1 MPREMKESGVDWIGE
16 IPTSWTTSKLKY
28 IGTYI
33 NGYLFKSSMFSK
45 SGKRVLRLQDLS
57 KSYHNPQYFSGT
69 VDTKFMASKGDIL
82 VSWNATLDAFVWD
95 GEDAYF
101 KHHILKAI
109 PTEEKVSKQFFYWLL
124 KLAMKNMSGDGIVMT
139 HIRLGDFSDFTVPM
153 PPLSEQIRIEEYLTN
168 KCSEIDTLIAQ
179 TKSTIEEY
187 KALMLSLISD
197 AVVKGI
203 RADRTYKD
211 SGYELIGQIPSDW
224 SVSKIKNLYEAL
236 NGIQLEAERY
246 GVGYPF
252 LNYSDI
258 NRFVLPDTVN
268 GLADTTE
275 AERKRYT
282 VKSGDIFF
290 TRTTEGLDN
299 VGVPSVCL
307 SDIENATYSSFLVR
321 VRPFTDSVLPCY
333 AKYYFRSSP
342 IRQYIISKVNR
353 GTSVNLTQEVL
364 KAMPILI
371 PSKEEQI
378 EIATYLDEKCLHIE
392 SLIEKKMT
400 LIAELETYKNSVI
413 FEVLTG
419 KKEVKDER

>member
-1 MPREMKESGVDWIGE
+1 
-16 IPTSWTTSKLKY
+16 
-28 IGTYI
+28 
-33 NGYLFKSSMFSK
+33 
-45 SGKRVLRLQDLS
+45 
-57 KSYHNPQYFSGT
+57 
-69 VDTKFMASKGDIL
+69 MASKGDIL

-258 NRFVLPDTVN
+258 NRFVLSDTVN

-275 AERKRYT
+275 AERKR
-282 VKSGDIFF
+282 
-290 TRTTEGLDN
+290 
-299 VGVPSVCL
+299 
-307 SDIENATYSSFLVR
+307 
-321 VRPFTDSVLPCY
+321 
-333 AKYYFRSSP
+333 
-342 IRQYIISKVNR
+342 
-353 GTSVNLTQEVL
+353 
-364 KAMPILI
+364 
-371 PSKEEQI
+371 
-378 EIATYLDEKCLHIE
+378 
-392 SLIEKKMT
+392 
-400 LIAELETYKNSVI
+400 
-413 FEVLTG
+413 
-419 KKEVKDER
+419 